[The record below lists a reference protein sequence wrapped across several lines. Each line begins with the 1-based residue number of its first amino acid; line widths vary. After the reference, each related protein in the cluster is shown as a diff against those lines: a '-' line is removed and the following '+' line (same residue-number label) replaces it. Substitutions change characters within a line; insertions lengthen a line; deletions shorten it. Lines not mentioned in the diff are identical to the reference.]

1 MMKLRRL
8 RRTTSLAVVLLLAQ
22 TVTALAD
29 DPLESNPQPYRCEE
43 SVITKVGTYF
53 ENDPTSGFFAIFQSK
68 LGVESFPDAHAA
80 VVDRSASSSSVLA
93 KQKVGDKIQVCLIGS
108 PPKDQYCNPDKDS
121 RGRFFRVYNYR
132 LKAAYA
138 GTNANHLCGG
148 A

>member
-1 MMKLRRL
+1 MKRGF

-22 TVTALAD
+22 TGTALAD
-29 DPLESNPQPYRCEE
+29 DPLESNPQPYRCED
-43 SVITKVGTYF
+43 SVITKVGSYF

-68 LGVESFPDAHAA
+68 LGVESFSEAYAA
-80 VVDRSASSSSVLA
+80 VVDRSAGADSTLA
-93 KQKVGDKIQVCLIGS
+93 KQKVGDKVQVCLIGS